1 MTEDAGRG
9 RLAAPVGERDHALGP
24 ADAPATLVIY
34 GDYECPYTRRSH
46 QAVREVRHEL
56 GDGFRFVFRNFPL
69 VEIHPHAL
77 HAAEVAE
84 AAGAQGRFWA
94 MHDLLF
100 ARQRALADDD
110 LRRYVAEIGLD
121 ATRVERDL
129 ASHAHVARIEE
140 DVQSGER
147 SGVEGT
153 PTLFVNG
160 RRHEGGYDA
169 ATLLAALTAAGA
181 R

>member
-1 MTEDAGRG
+1 MR
-9 RLAAPVGERDHALGP
+9 
-24 ADAPATLVIY
+24 
-34 GDYECPYTRRSH
+34 H
-46 QAVREVRHEL
+46 QL
-56 GDGFRFVFRNFPL
+56 GDHFRFVFRNFPL

-84 AAGAQGRFWA
+84 AAGAQGRFWE

-100 ARQRALADDD
+100 ARQRALADAD
-110 LRRYVAEIGLD
+110 LRRYAGELGLD
-121 ATRVERDL
+121 TDRVERDL
-129 ASHAHVARIEE
+129 AVHAHVGRIEE
-140 DVQSGER
+140 DVRSGEQ

-160 RRHEGGYDA
+160 RRHHGGYDA
-169 ATLLAALTAAGA
+169 ETLLAALSAAGA